1 MAAGAGYRFGEFV
14 LNLDRGRLQKAG
26 AELAL
31 RPKSFD
37 VLRYLVERA
46 GRLATKD
53 ELVSAVWPDVIVS
66 DDSLAQCVRD
76 IRKVLGDDGER
87 FIKTVPRRGYMF
99 VAETAPLTAEEPA
112 AAALAP
118 ADHAGAE
125 AVHAGVR
132 RLARGMD
139 VRGRIAPIA
148 ALAAIIVL
156 VGAAAAWA
164 LGWLGRPPPAT
175 TETRLTIAVL
185 PFDAQDEDWLGDGL
199 AEDIMTAVSRF
210 RDLTVIG
217 RTSSFRYRGNAVDVR
232 QVGKDLGA
240 HYVLQG
246 SVRRRG
252 EQVRITAQLVT
263 ASTAAVRW
271 TERYDRPFADVF
283 AIQDDVVAKV
293 AGQLFVQ
300 MRDATVARLRGKPP
314 ANLEVYEL
322 ALRARMSI
330 RAFTREGATE
340 AQALCERAI
349 ALDPGYA
356 RAWEVLAD
364 ALIHFYLFP
373 YNEHQLTLPQLQRAR
388 AAAEKAVALAP
399 DDALAQ
405 AVLGFILMWAR
416 EHDASFEALHKAVS
430 LNPSEAGAHRWLAA
444 ALYFAGLNRESI
456 EVGERADRLDPFYP
470 ALVLALRSRPYTMLG
485 DFEPA
490 LRLTRTCAERLPKLV
505 TCHVDRAAA
514 AAGAGLDDEARAAA
528 KRLLEVYPRFTIAR
542 HVRSM
547 PFRNEADAAR
557 FAGYLR
563 RAGLPE

>member
-26 AELAL
+26 ADLAL

-66 DDSLAQCVRD
+66 DDSLTQCVRD

-99 VAETAPLTAEEPA
+99 VAEIAPLTAEEPA

-118 ADHAGAE
+118 ADHAGAA
-125 AVHAGVR
+125 AVHVGVR
-132 RLARGMD
+132 RLARGID

-156 VGAAAAWA
+156 AGVAAAWA

-175 TETRLTIAVL
+175 TETPLTIAVL

-246 SVRRRG
+246 SVRRSG
-252 EQVRITAQLVT
+252 EQVRVTAQLVD

-314 ANLEVYEL
+314 ASLEVYEL

-330 RAFTREGATE
+330 RALTHEGATE
-340 AQALCERAI
+340 AQGLCERAI
-349 ALDPGYA
+349 AIDPGYA

-373 YNEHQLTLPQLQRAR
+373 YNERQHTLPQLQRAR

-399 DDALAQ
+399 DDAL
-405 AVLGFILMWAR
+405 
-416 EHDASFEALHKAVS
+416 
-430 LNPSEAGAHRWLAA
+430 
-444 ALYFAGLNRESI
+444 
-456 EVGERADRLDPFYP
+456 
-470 ALVLALRSRPYTMLG
+470 
-485 DFEPA
+485 
-490 LRLTRTCAERLPKLV
+490 
-505 TCHVDRAAA
+505 
-514 AAGAGLDDEARAAA
+514 
-528 KRLLEVYPRFTIAR
+528 
-542 HVRSM
+542 
-547 PFRNEADAAR
+547 
-557 FAGYLR
+557 
-563 RAGLPE
+563 

>member
-1 MAAGAGYRFGEFV
+1 MAASAGYRFGEFV

-26 AELAL
+26 ADLAL

-37 VLRYLVERA
+37 VLRHLVERA

-53 ELVSAVWPDVIVS
+53 ELVSAVWPNVIVS

-87 FIKTVPRRGYMF
+87 FIKTVLRRGYMF

-118 ADHAGAE
+118 ADHAGAA

-132 RLARGMD
+132 RLARGIG

-156 VGAAAAWA
+156 VGVAAAWA
-164 LGWLGRPPPAT
+164 LGWLGRPPAT

-252 EQVRITAQLVT
+252 EQVRITAQLVN

-300 MRDATVARLRGKPP
+300 MRDATVARMRGKPP
-314 ANLEVYEL
+314 ASLEVYEL

-340 AQALCERAI
+340 AQGLCERAI
-349 ALDPGYA
+349 AIDPGYA

-373 YNEHQLTLPQLQRAR
+373 YNERQHTLPQLQRAR

-405 AVLGFILMWAR
+405 AMLGFILMWAR
-416 EHDASFEALHKAVS
+416 EHDASFEALRKAVS

-444 ALYFAGLNRESI
+444 ALSFAGLNRESI
-456 EVGERADRLDPFYP
+456 EVWERADRLDPFYP
-470 ALVLALRSRPYTMLG
+470 ALVLALSSRPYTMLG

-490 LRLTRTCAERLPKLV
+490 LRLTRTSAARLPKLS
-505 TCHVDRAAA
+505 TCYIERAAA
-514 AAGAGLDDEARAAA
+514 AAGAGLDEEARAAA
-528 KRLLEVYPRFTIAR
+528 KRLLEVYPKFTIAQHMR
-542 HVRSM
+542 LR
-547 PFRNEADAAR
+547 PFRSEADAAR